1 LQPFLYKK
9 STLEEIPLNQK
20 TLTVLEF
27 HRIKEEASRFA
38 LTDSGQ
44 NSIKN
49 LTPSQNL
56 SQIRSWL
63 DEVTEAVAI
72 MKKSSSVPVSGL
84 NGIETILTM
93 LNKGVS
99 LRPEH
104 FRKLADFLLSC
115 TKIKRFMKDKEFI
128 APRVASYVYV
138 IEELPALLEEIE
150 RCIRNG
156 GVDDYASKELSKIRK
171 QISILDDRLK
181 EKVYQFVR
189 SAKYKSYL
197 QDAIVSERNGRYV
210 IPVKKEYKGKIKGV
224 VLDTSASGSTIYV
237 EPDEVIPYQEQ
248 IQLLKSAEELEVEKI
263 LVYLTGLVEGKQE
276 SLRLSVE
283 TMIHYDIL
291 FAKAKYSLSID
302 GRGVEVNDTHYI
314 HLKQA
319 KHPLLGPEAVPLN
332 LEIGKDYHALVIT
345 GPNTGGKTVGIKT
358 VGLLTLMVQSGL
370 HIPVAEGSHIGVFQH
385 ILVDIGDGQSIE
397 QNLSTFSSHIK
408 NIISILQDAN
418 DHSLVILDELGS
430 GTDPAEGMGLATALL
445 QQFYRKGATILATT
459 HYSEIK
465 EFADQ
470 TEGFVNGSMEFDL
483 ETLKP
488 TYRLIIGKGG
498 DSQAFAIALKLG
510 IHPNIIQEAYRITYK
525 EDKVFE
531 FEETD
536 PGKIREMEQQVALN
550 RYARR
555 NRKDRQPKGNSKA
568 GFNQGDNVVITSTG
582 EFGIIYKGPD
592 GAGNYSVQVQGEK
605 RTYNHKR
612 LKLYIS
618 AEELYPADYDF
629 DIIFETKGN
638 RKTKA
643 LMEKGHIEGVVID
656 RESQE

>member
-1 LQPFLYKK
+1 M
-9 STLEEIPLNQK
+9 
-20 TLTVLEF
+20 TVLEF
-27 HRIKEEASRFA
+27 NRIKEEASQFA
-38 LTDSGQ
+38 LTDSGK
-44 NSIKN
+44 NSILN

-56 SQIRSWL
+56 GQIRSWL
-63 DEVTEAVAI
+63 DEVTEAAAI
-72 MKKSSSVPVSGL
+72 MKKSSSVPISAL
-84 NGIETILTM
+84 NGIEIILSM
-93 LNKGVS
+93 LNKGAA

-104 FRKLADFLLSC
+104 FRKLADFLHTC
-115 TKIKRFMKDKEFI
+115 TKIKRFMKDKESI
-128 APRVASYVYV
+128 APRVAAYVYV
-138 IEELPALLEEIE
+138 IEELPSLLEEIE

-181 EKVYQFVR
+181 EKVYQFLK
-189 SAKYKSYL
+189 SAKYKPYL
-197 QDAIVSERNGRYV
+197 QDAIVSERSGRYV
-210 IPVKKEYKGKIKGV
+210 IPVKKEYKGKIKGT

-237 EPDEVIPYQEQ
+237 EPEEVIPYQEQ
-248 IQLLKSAEELEVEKI
+248 LQLLKSAEELEVEKI
-263 LVYLTGLVEGKQE
+263 LIYLTGLVEEKQE
-276 SLRLSVE
+276 SIRLSIE

-302 GRGVEVNDTHYI
+302 GRGVEINEDHYI
-314 HLKQA
+314 CLKQA
-319 KHPLLGPEAVPLN
+319 KHPLLGSNAVPLN
-332 LEIGKDYHALVIT
+332 LELGKDYYALVIT

-370 HIPVAEGSHIGVFQH
+370 HIPVADGSHICVFQH

-397 QNLSTFSSHIK
+397 QSLSTFSSHIR
-408 NIISILQDAN
+408 NIISILKDAN

-465 EFADQ
+465 EFAEQ
-470 TEGFVNGSMEFDL
+470 TEGFMNGSMEFDL

-498 DSQAFAIALKLG
+498 ESQAFAIALKLG
-510 IHPNIIQEAYRITYK
+510 IHPSIIQEAYRITYK
-525 EDKVFE
+525 EEKIFT
-531 FEETD
+531 FGETD
-536 PGKIREMEQQVALN
+536 PGKIRELEQQIAIN

-555 NRKDRQPKGNSKA
+555 NKKNHRPKANS
-568 GFNQGDNVVITSTG
+568 FSQGDNVAIPSTG

-592 GAGNYSVQVQGEK
+592 EAGNYIVQVQGEK

-612 LKLYIS
+612 LKLYIT
-618 AEELYPADYDF
+618 AAELYPADYDF
-629 DIIFETKGN
+629 DIIFETKEN

-643 LMEKGHIEGVVID
+643 LMEKKHVEGLVID